1 MRISQGFH
9 IGVLIFAASCAGAL
23 LGLRPPG
30 AARAQVPATNT
41 AVGGIDPA
49 YITNTFEEAVNVRGG
64 PSTITFPIP
73 CGSLPV
79 GATAV
84 ALGTTPARAWVQIE
98 FPGCPGSVGWVYAE
112 YVTLTGSVRVVE
124 SPPTSAPLASA
135 TFDPTLVAAFQVEPT
150 VTRLPTFTPPP
161 PLVRPTFTEAVR
173 PRGDF
178 PTGAAILAAALL
190 GGLVLAVSIIFRR

>member
-1 MRISQGFH
+1 MRASQGSY
-9 IGVLIFAASCAGAL
+9 IAMAILAGLCAGAL
-23 LGLRPPG
+23 LGVQPPG
-30 AARAQVPATNT
+30 GASAQAPATDT
-41 AVGGIDPA
+41 ALPGIDQA
-49 YITNTFEEAVNVRGG
+49 YITNTFEEAVNVRAG

-79 GATAV
+79 GATTV

-98 FPGCPGSVGWVYAE
+98 FPECPGGVGWVYAE
-112 YVTLTGSVRVVE
+112 YVMLTGSVREVE
-124 SPPTSAPLASA
+124 SPPTSTPLASA

-161 PLVRPTFTEAVR
+161 PLVRPTFTEAER

-178 PTGAAILAAALL
+178 PTGAAIMAAALL
-190 GGLVLAVSIIFRR
+190 GGLVLAVSFIFRR

>member
-1 MRISQGFH
+1 MRNPHPHH
-9 IGVLIFAASCAGAL
+9 IALIILAASCAGAL
-23 LGLRPPG
+23 RDVGHPG
-30 AARAQVPATNT
+30 AANAQTAATNT
-41 AVGGIDPA
+41 ALPGIDQA

-64 PSTITFPIP
+64 PSTITFPNP

-98 FPGCPGSVGWVYAE
+98 FPDCPGGVGWVYAE
-112 YVTLTGSVRVVE
+112 YVMLTGSVREVE
-124 SPPTSAPLASA
+124 APPTFTPLASA
-135 TFDPTLVAAFQVEPT
+135 TFDPTLVAAFPVEPT

-161 PLVRPTFTEAVR
+161 PLVLPTFTERAR

-178 PTGAAILAAALL
+178 PTGVAILATALL
-190 GGLVLAVSIIFRR
+190 GGLVLVVSFMSRR